1 MVPDVWHGLLLGLIV
16 VAILVTLVCF
26 TIIIVNFVRFG
37 RMARALA
44 GLVYQEGQRTR
55 DAFREAR

>member
-1 MVPDVWHGLLLGLIV
+1 MVPDVRHGLLLGLIA
-16 VAILVTLVCF
+16 VAIIVTVVGF

-44 GLVYQEGQRTR
+44 GLVDQEGQRTR
-55 DAFREAR
+55 DIFREAR